1 MNSREHILEC
11 AERIV
16 VRDGVG
22 RLTLDA
28 VAAEAGFSKGG
39 VLYHFRTKDDLVRGM
54 VARLIEEFDG
64 EIARHASADPE
75 PVGRLAR
82 AYLKMAFP
90 EPSSLA
96 EHHQQVAAALRVAIN
111 NNPSLMQP
119 VCDVRIAFQKRIL
132 EDGLDPVTA
141 RLIQLAADGLWMAEV
156 LGLPVPGG
164 PERAAVL
171 DRLEALTRR

>member
-1 MNSREHILEC
+1 MLEC

-22 RLTLDA
+22 KLTLDA

-64 EIARHASADPE
+64 EIERHIAADPE
-75 PVGRLAR
+75 PVGRLVR
-82 AYLKMAFP
+82 AYLKMTCPA
-90 EPSSLA
+90 PSTVA
-96 EHHQQVAAALRVAIN
+96 EHHQQVAAALHAVIT

-119 VCDVRIAFQKRIL
+119 ICEARIAFQRRTL
-132 EDGLDPVTA
+132 DDGLDPVTV
-141 RLIQLAADGLWMAEV
+141 RLIQLAADGLWMADV
-156 LGLPVPGG
+156 LGLPVPDSAI
-164 PERAAVL
+164 RAALL
-171 DRLEALTRR
+171 DRLEALSRR